1 MQEQER
7 ISVYKDFLK
16 YCYGE
21 LNIKET
27 PPIKITRDKNFVK
40 LNFSFGGY
48 YPQEK
53 AIVVYDNNRN
63 LADCLRTLA
72 HELVHHSQN
81 ERGIL
86 NKKSGEDGSEH
97 ENEANSKAGIILRS
111 YGRQH
116 PVIYERV
123 SLGMLMED
131 LKKYQLYCDMDG
143 VLCDFDAQF
152 EKYFGTNPK
161 EYIEERGLPSFE
173 SAVEEAG
180 VQFWSDMPWFP
191 GSQELWKKIGK
202 HGTIILSSPSNF
214 TKAVEGKKLWIQKN
228 LSPSPKEIIFKQ
240 TGDKH
245 SVLAGKSEEEIKRS
259 VLIDDYKVNLI
270 PWKEIGGIGIKH
282 ENQKDTSHALQMLD
296 KKK

>member
-7 ISVYKDFLK
+7 ISIYKDFLK
-16 YCYGE
+16 FCYGE
-21 LNIKET
+21 LSIKQA
-27 PPIKITRDKNFVK
+27 PRIKITRDKNFVK
-40 LNFSFGGY
+40 FNFSFGGY

-53 AIVVYDNNRN
+53 AIVIYDNNRN

-81 ERGIL
+81 ERGEL
-86 NKKSGEDGSEH
+86 KKGSGEDGSSH
-97 ENEANSKAGIILRS
+97 ENEANSKAGIILRA

-116 PVIYERV
+116 SVIYEQV

-152 EKYFGTNPK
+152 DKYFGMGPK
-161 EYIEERGLPSFE
+161 EYIEEKGTKAFE
-173 SAVEEAG
+173 NAVESGG
-180 VQFWSDMPWFP
+180 VQFWSTMPWFP

-214 TKAVEGKKLWIQKN
+214 TDAKEGKKLWIENN
-228 LSPSPKEIIFKQ
+228 LNPKPKAIIFKQ

-245 SVLAGKSEEEIKRS
+245 SILAGKSEEEIKRS
-259 VLIDDYKVNLI
+259 VLIDDYGVNLK
-270 PWKEIGGIGIKH
+270 PWKAAGGIGIKH
-282 ENQKDTSHALQMLD
+282 ENQTDTSHALQILD
-296 KKK
+296 QKK

>member
-1 MQEQER
+1 MEEQQR
-7 ISVYKDFLK
+7 ISIYKDFLK
-16 YCYGE
+16 FCYGE
-21 LNIKET
+21 LNIKHA
-27 PPIKITRDKNFVK
+27 PRIKITRDKNFVK
-40 LNFSFGGY
+40 INYSFGGY

-81 ERGIL
+81 EKGSL
-86 NKKSGEDGSEH
+86 KPESGKDGSEH

-116 PVIYERV
+116 PIIYENK

-152 EKYFGTNPK
+152 DKYFGMGPK
-161 EYIEERGLPSFE
+161 EYIKERGLPSFE
-173 SAVEEAG
+173 SAIEDAG
-180 VQFWSDMPWFP
+180 VEFWSTMSWFP
-191 GSQELWKKIGK
+191 GSQEIWKKIGK
-202 HGTIILSSPSNF
+202 HGTIILSSPSNV
-214 TKAVEGKKLWIQKN
+214 TDAKEGKRLWIEKN
-228 LSPSPKEIIFKQ
+228 LNPKPKAIIFKQ

-245 SVLAGKSEEEIKRS
+245 SILANKSEEEIKTS
-259 VLIDDYKVNLI
+259 VLIDDYDVNLK
-270 PWKEIGGIGIKH
+270 PWKAAGGVGIKH
-282 ENQKDTSHALQMLD
+282 ENQTDTSHALQTLD